1 MGVPPIPGSAMGG
14 PPIHRRA
21 RLAPRTRLSYAWWR
35 YGRYNFRA
43 VGQSVGYPEGSRPLV
58 ASFLPYPAGTPRA

>member
-1 MGVPPIPGSAMGG
+1 MRVPPIPGSAMGG
-14 PPIHRRA
+14 PPIHGVARRV
-21 RLAPRTRLSYAWWR
+21 PRTPLSYACWR
-35 YGRYNFRA
+35 YGRYDLRA